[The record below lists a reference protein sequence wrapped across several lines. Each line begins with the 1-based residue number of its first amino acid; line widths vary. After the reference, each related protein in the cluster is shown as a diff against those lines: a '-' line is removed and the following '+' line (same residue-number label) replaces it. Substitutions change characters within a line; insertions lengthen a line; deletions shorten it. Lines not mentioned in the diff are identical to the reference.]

1 MAVLDPSFPDRDRPI
16 QLSIDNA
23 ESCQKIIMTFNIKRL
38 ALWITILTTILVILP
53 IVLFQ
58 TVMHSRM
65 LSRRDQIANAMQ
77 SALAVRLEEFDD
89 DGKILSRRELDA
101 EQRAKVN
108 EAIGGD
114 LTGGVPF
121 TLTMC
126 FVPHH
131 RVVARDAK
139 GLEFTFTICFECD
152 EAAITGSGPFFMP
165 IKWRSSLRR
174 LFEENGFLVKKSDG

>member
-1 MAVLDPSFPDRDRPI
+1 MKTNIR
-16 QLSIDNA
+16 
-23 ESCQKIIMTFNIKRL
+23 KI

-58 TVMHSRM
+58 TVIHSRM
-65 LSRRDQIANAMQ
+65 ISRRDQITNAIH
-77 SALAVRLEEFDD
+77 SAQAVSLEEFDD

-101 EQRAKVN
+101 EQRAKAN
-108 EAIGGD
+108 ESIGGD

-121 TLTMC
+121 TLDMC

-131 RVVARDAK
+131 RMVARDAK
-139 GLEFTFTICFECD
+139 GLDFTFTICFECD